1 MGGKDTLGVKLVL
14 WDFQRQIVDAALKR
28 KNVIVVLPQGT
39 GKTVIGLTLIKEG
52 AFKKALI
59 LVHRKNLI
67 NSWVERAVEWLS
79 EGLFVVEAG
88 MKSEEKRDVY
98 GNQRVILSTVQ
109 LFRNDLKKSLVYLSD
124 FDLIIID
131 ECGETVA
138 KYSGGYRKNVF
149 YETLS
154 RARHAKIVGLMPPFM
169 RQERLDGVVETFNAE
184 LISVPF
190 SAVKDFVPE
199 YKTRIIEVN
208 DPFVSRVDKV
218 LGAKIRRLHSIVYK
232 RCIEFGL
239 KIKREGVYNLS
250 KRELDRLDEGTQ
262 KTFWKLRN
270 VLDFRQ
276 KILYGNK
283 ARLRDTRLYKHPEG
297 RMWIDSEDKKIVA
310 LAELLRARKKNRVL
324 VFCEWKEIVKH
335 LKRELKERGIECT
348 IITGD
353 VSKREKRR
361 EIMDRFRFGD
371 SYVLLA
377 TDVLDAGVDIPQGDT
392 VIHYTYSW
400 DSYRHRQKNERIRGG
415 EQIFII
421 YRNSSEV
428 NKVQSLLKEVKEIQS
443 VFVVGDH
450 R

>member
-88 MKSEEKRDVY
+88 MKSEEKREVY

-109 LFRNDLKKSLVYLSD
+109 LLRNDLKKSLVYLSD

-154 RARHAKIVGLMPPFM
+154 SARHAKIVGLMPPFM

-250 KRELDRLDEGTQ
+250 KRELERLDEGTQ

-310 LAELLRARKKNRVL
+310 LAELLRARKKNKVL
-324 VFCEWKEIVKH
+324 V
-335 LKRELKERGIECT
+335 
-348 IITGD
+348 
-353 VSKREKRR
+353 
-361 EIMDRFRFGD
+361 
-371 SYVLLA
+371 LA
-377 TDVLDAGVDIPQGDT
+377 
-392 VIHYTYSW
+392 S
-400 DSYRHRQKNERIRGG
+400 
-415 EQIFII
+415 
-421 YRNSSEV
+421 
-428 NKVQSLLKEVKEIQS
+428 
-443 VFVVGDH
+443 
-450 R
+450 